1 MWSLHVCFLQPP
13 IHHRGKHSKTGSKNR
28 RNCVT
33 HSTATL
39 SCMLSTNPRQ
49 SSFRCYAPSALRAAG
64 DPKPTLYT
72 YNNTWRAKDTSLN
85 SALPFKWALFQNH
98 TQRVCFCW
106 LCRSLVRNS
115 WEDQLPL
122 VYKAQAWLPT
132 WITAWHI
139 NKEVL
144 ILLSLATFLFLW
156 DFQLR
161 KLCFTSTLKCIV
173 FNIIMVLP

>member
-1 MWSLHVCFLQPP
+1 MQTFYLQYVKPACVCFLQPP
-13 IHHRGKHSKTGSKNR
+13 IYHRGKHSKTGSKNR

-49 SSFRCYAPSALRAAG
+49 SSFRCYTPSALGAAG
-64 DPKPTLYT
+64 DPKGKQTLYT
-72 YNNTWRAKDTSLN
+72 YNNTSCAKDTSLN
-85 SALPFKWALFQNH
+85 STLALKWALFQNH

-106 LCRSLVRNS
+106 LCGTWVRNS

-122 VYKAQAWLPT
+122 VCKAQAWLPT

-139 NKEVL
+139 KKKVL
-144 ILLSLATFLFLW
+144 TPLSLAMFLF
-156 DFQLR
+156 
-161 KLCFTSTLKCIV
+161 
-173 FNIIMVLP
+173 P